1 MEMAVRSESSM
12 RPKISHMGVG
22 RMDYTGMVA
31 TTAMAHHP
39 TGLESCWCLQ
49 SILMA
54 RLMDTSKSH
63 GIWG

>member
-31 TTAMAHHP
+31 TTAMVHRLI
-39 TGLESCWCLQ
+39 GVESCWCLQ
-49 SILMA
+49 STLME
-54 RLMDTSKSH
+54 KSMAFLKLF
-63 GIWG
+63 GIWA